1 MKNSERIYGLDLLK
15 ILLVFGVI
23 FLHLIGKGGV
33 IANSRYHSF
42 TYWNIYLLQI
52 ILFCCVNCFA
62 IITGF
67 VSYGKNIKIERLLIY
82 WCQIVFYSLF
92 CTMVIFI
99 IFPDSR
105 KIVNIIRCFLPI
117 IFNNNWYFS
126 AYVCVFLF
134 IPLINKLLDNINDEQ
149 LSTYLSI
156 IFVLF
161 SVIGFISRKDPFVI
175 SNGYS
180 PIWLIY
186 MYIIGASI
194 KKKNK
199 LLQNINNYKVKLFLF
214 GVIIS
219 WGYKFIMEC
228 FINRLLEIDKQWN
241 LFINYSSPTIL
252 IMSICIVYYFINIKI
267 NGIIGKKIIEKVV
280 GLTFG
285 VFLYHSYPLCFE
297 YIITNKLSWIA
308 NYNVIVEIT
317 ILVCITLCIYIIGL
331 ILDII
336 RIKLFKACKI
346 NKLIETITKKT
357 KIKLCECKNVN
368 N

>member
-1 MKNSERIYGLDLLK
+1 M
-15 ILLVFGVI
+15 
-23 FLHLIGKGGV
+23 
-33 IANSRYHSF
+33 
-42 TYWNIYLLQI
+42 LQI

-180 PIWLIY
+180 PVWLIY

-228 FINRLLEIDKQWN
+228 FINRLLEIDKQWKDRK
-241 LFINYSSPTIL
+241 S
-252 IMSICIVYYFINIKI
+252 
-267 NGIIGKKIIEKVV
+267 VV
-280 GLTFG
+280 
-285 VFLYHSYPLCFE
+285 
-297 YIITNKLSWIA
+297 
-308 NYNVIVEIT
+308 
-317 ILVCITLCIYIIGL
+317 
-331 ILDII
+331 
-336 RIKLFKACKI
+336 
-346 NKLIETITKKT
+346 
-357 KIKLCECKNVN
+357 
-368 N
+368 